1 MARSTPPGSEKQAAS
16 SAAIPAAA
24 HWMEPL
30 EHFGCPRR
38 GQRLRPGTDE
48 CPVKRLVECR
58 DLFHPLK
65 SFLRVIRFQVF
76 HLTGF
81 VADAEG
87 RLMAVRVT
95 RRVVDLHFI
104 EARGQRL
111 NLSQALQDRPVL

>member
-1 MARSTPPGSEKQAAS
+1 MWTALA
-16 SAAIPAAA
+16 
-24 HWMEPL
+24 
-30 EHFGCPRR
+30 PR
-38 GQRLRPGTDE
+38 TDE

-76 HLTGF
+76 NLTGF
-81 VADAEG
+81 KADAVG
-87 RLMAVRVT
+87 GLMAVRVT

-111 NLSQALQDRPVL
+111 NLSQALQDRPVLQTRHPGGDKMPRWPTCGFVR